1 MDISNKKVN
10 FLGDSITEGSGA
22 SLPDKCY
29 VSLFKKA
36 YPNADIG
43 NYGISGTR
51 IARQVVPYSPRMD
64 LDFNMR
70 AVEMDDGADLVV
82 VFGGV
87 NDFGHGDAPFGEF
100 GDTTVNTFCGA
111 VYALYETLLNKY
123 PLAKILVL
131 TPLHFL
137 REDVPDK
144 KGKILSDY
152 VQIIRKTA
160 EYFSLPVLD
169 LWASSGMNPRV
180 AKVQETM
187 MTDGLHPNDNG
198 HQRLFELIDAYIKA
212 ML

>member
-1 MDISNKKVN
+1 MI
-10 FLGDSITEGSGA
+10 
-22 SLPDKCY
+22 
-29 VSLFKKA
+29 
-36 YPNADIG
+36 
-43 NYGISGTR
+43 
-51 IARQVVPYSPRMD
+51 
-64 LDFNMR
+64 
-70 AVEMDDGADLVV
+70 
-82 VFGGV
+82 
-87 NDFGHGDAPFGEF
+87 
-100 GDTTVNTFCGA
+100 
-111 VYALYETLLNKY
+111 
-123 PLAKILVL
+123 
-131 TPLHFL
+131 
-137 REDVPDK
+137 PDK